1 MTSYVVDYEIMESDV
16 GLIVEKRT
24 NVYVESGQETVPTI
38 RHELDK
44 LASRAR
50 IVRYV
55 VDDEDDVHYQY
66 DYFC

>member
-1 MTSYVVDYEIMESDV
+1 MTSYVVDYEVMESDV

-38 RHELDK
+38 RGELDK
-44 LASRAR
+44 LARRSR

-55 VDDEDDVHYQY
+55 VDDEEDVHYQY

>member
-1 MTSYVVDYEIMESDV
+1 MTSYVVDYEVMESDV

-38 RHELDK
+38 RGELDK
-44 LASRAR
+44 LARRSR

-55 VDDEDDVHYQY
+55 VDDEEDVSYAY